1 MLKST
6 EFQPLSAEHFAES
19 AFFARLVV
27 LMATETPPS
36 QKSVRDISQKT
47 TWPLVFAIL
56 AMAVVLLV
64 IAPVLAIEWLQRVPF
79 PSILV
84 NPNLLVSDASGSDWG
99 PTPQLAILDH
109 IIQIG
114 DTPTPDQGSYE
125 QALTT
130 AYARGVRQVR
140 VVFQRNVAYNS
151 RPCGTLLSAGLYQCE
166 TTRSLHFLQSNE
178 FLTLFGLPYL
188 LGLVVLSI
196 GIWVFRQRGGM
207 RTSQVLALFAGC
219 AAGIFGTY
227 FDGYTTNRLQW
238 LAFVAF
244 AGSSGAILSLG
255 MLFPQTMRIVDR
267 HPLIRF
273 VVYPPMVALGILTSL
288 ALYLSAN
295 PWLYVFLQ
303 GLLLISI
310 ALGVVVFIAAQF
322 YRRLRAESPVVRQQ
336 SRIILWGALIAF
348 LPYFFWVIQTLV
360 TPTAGVFSPWLYM
373 PTTLLFPLSIAYAML
388 RHNQLNVDRLLTS
401 AISYVIAGILVVS
414 LYFGISLLISLLVG
428 SSQTLMT
435 NPGLIVLFVILA
447 VILFDVPRQRIES
460 AIERRFFHGRYDVQ
474 TQLQSYSRRLTE
486 VSDLTSVV
494 GALREQVE
502 SYFQPD
508 VLYIY
513 LLDARMNAFVGQHD
527 AAMPRLPSAS
537 MQWGLDSSLARWLR
551 TDGGTHYVQAGHPIS
566 NIPEEERA
574 RVDAIGATLYQ
585 PLMGHHQLNGWLAL
599 GPKLTGQPYSSDDL
613 TYLAA
618 LSNQTAL
625 ALERAVVFDDLER
638 RVSELNALSRISQA
652 VNFTQDPD
660 DILELIYTQTS
671 RVIDTRNFYIA
682 LADHKRGTMRF
693 AFYVEG
699 SERLYP
705 DDEWQIETGLTGEI
719 MRRGQPVLTDDYVK
733 ECEKRGVSAGGK
745 PGRAWMGVPLNTGN
759 VPMGLMVVSDFR
771 EEVVYT
777 PEQLQIFAAIADQAA
792 SVLDKGR
799 LYRETTERARQ
810 LAVLNE
816 IGNSITSSLDLR
828 TVLTNIMSNAMELL
842 NAEAGSLLLVDEQRN
857 ELVFEVT
864 LGPAAP
870 DLRGQRLPIDKGI
883 VGAAVQTHQPQIVN
897 EARTDDRW
905 LRDVDRST
913 AFSTRALL
921 AVPMLVKD
929 RVTGVIEVIN
939 KRGTDSFTEEDQ
951 SLLTAFATNA
961 AVAVENARLFTMT
974 DQALA
979 SRLDELSTLQE
990 IDRQLNTSLD
1000 IKRVLE
1006 LTLDWGLRIVD
1017 AHAGSVTLLHR
1028 EENQMVLVVTRRYSY
1043 APATLPLDK
1052 GLAGQVA
1059 RTGQP
1064 VLVNDI
1070 TQDAR
1075 YVAACPD
1082 TQAQLSVPLKRE
1094 NEVVGVINLESTHK
1108 NAFSILHLDSAS
1120 RLADHAS
1127 IAITNAQLYEEVKRA
1142 NDAKGKFVS
1151 EVAHE
1156 LAQPVT
1162 AIKGFNDLL
1171 VKGMAGPVS
1180 DMQKQFLT
1188 TVQFNADR
1196 LNTLIKDLLDIGRIE
1211 TGRLKMEFG
1220 AVVLRPIVEETIRAL
1235 QSQIDERE
1243 LTVELQVPDELPTV
1257 WADRA
1262 RLIQVLT
1269 NLVSN
1274 AYKYTPTAGKMTIT
1288 INRLTEIQPRSA
1300 PRGNWT
1306 RANLGQ
1312 FKTNAAGYIACAVT
1326 DTGFGIS
1333 AEDQAKLF
1341 TQFFRSANPSVREQR
1356 GTGLGLSITKALVEL
1371 QGGAMW
1377 VESELEKGSTFA
1389 FSVPIVNES
1398 ESTG

>member
-1 MLKST
+1 
-6 EFQPLSAEHFAES
+6 
-19 AFFARLVV
+19 
-27 LMATETPPS
+27 MATETPLS
-36 QKSVRDISQKT
+36 QKPARDINQKA

-56 AMAVVLLV
+56 AVAVVTLV
-64 IAPVLAIEWLQRVPF
+64 VAPVLAVDWAQRVPF
-79 PSILV
+79 PSVLV
-84 NPNLLVSDASGSDWG
+84 NPNLLVSDAAGSDWG
-99 PTPQLAILDH
+99 PTAQLAILDH
-109 IIQIG
+109 IIQID
-114 DTPTPDQGSYE
+114 DTPTLDQGSYE
-125 QALTT
+125 RALID
-130 AYARGVRQVR
+130 AQMRGQRQVR
-140 VVFQRNVAYNS
+140 VVFQRSVAYNS
-151 RPCGTLLSAGLYQCE
+151 RPCGTLVSTGLYQCE
-166 TTRSLHFLQSNE
+166 TTRILRMLQLSE
-178 FLTLFGLPYL
+178 FVTLFGLPYV
-188 LGLVVLSI
+188 LGIIVLSI
-196 GIWVFRQRGGM
+196 GIWVFRQRGGL

-219 AAGIFGTY
+219 AAGVFGTY
-227 FDGYTTNRLQW
+227 FDGYSTNRLQW
-238 LAFVAF
+238 LSFLAY
-244 AGSSGAILSLG
+244 AGSSGAILSLA
-255 MLFPQTMRIVDR
+255 MLFPQTMRIVER
-267 HPLIRF
+267 WPLVRF
-273 VVYPPMVALGILTSL
+273 VVYLPVVALAVIAIL
-288 ALYLSAN
+288 ALYLSPD
-295 PWLYVFLQ
+295 PWLYVPLQ
-303 GLLLISI
+303 GALLLMI
-310 ALGVVVFIAAQF
+310 AVGVLVFVAAQV
-322 YRRLRAESPVVRQQ
+322 YRRYRSDSPVVRQQ

-348 LPYFFWVIQTLV
+348 LPYLLWVVQNLV
-360 TPTAGVFSPWLYM
+360 TPTAGTFASWLYM
-373 PTTLLFPLSIAYAML
+373 AFTLLFPLSIAYAML

-401 AISYVIAGILVVS
+401 AMSYVIAGVVVVAI
-414 LYFGISLLISLLVG
+414 YFGISLFISVLVG
-428 SSQTLMT
+428 SAQTFFT
-435 NPGLIVLFVILA
+435 NPGLTVLFVILA

-460 AIERRFFHGRYDVQ
+460 AIEQRFFHGRYDVQ
-474 TQLQSYSRRLTE
+474 AQLQNYSRRLTE
-486 VSDLTSVV
+486 ISDLTSVV
-494 GALREQVE
+494 GALREQIQ
-502 SYFQPD
+502 SYFQPE

-513 LLDARMNAFVGQHD
+513 LLDVRMNAFVGQHD
-527 AAMPRLPSAS
+527 ANTPRLPSAS
-537 MQWGLDSSLARWLR
+537 LQWGLDSSLARWLR
-551 TDGGTHYVQAGHPIS
+551 NDGGSRYVQAGHPVPG
-566 NIPEEERA
+566 IPEEDRL
-574 RVDAIGATLYQ
+574 RMDAIGATLYE

-599 GPKLTGQPYSSDDL
+599 GAKQTGQPYSADDL

-625 ALERAVVFDDLER
+625 ALERAVVFDDLQR

-671 RVIDTRNFYIA
+671 RVIDIRNFYIA

-699 SERLYP
+699 NERLYP
-705 DDEWQIETGLTGEI
+705 DDEWPIGSGLTGDI
-719 MRRGQPVLTDDYVK
+719 MRRGQPIITDDYVK
-733 ECEKRGVSAGGK
+733 ECERRGVSAGGK

-771 EEVVYT
+771 EDVVYT
-777 PEQLQIFAAIADQAA
+777 PEQLQIFGAIADQAA

-816 IGNSITSSLDLR
+816 IGGAITSSLDLR
-828 TVLTNIMSNAMELL
+828 TVLTNIMSNALELL
-842 NAEAGSLLLVDEQRN
+842 NAEAGSLLLVDDQRN
-857 ELVFEVT
+857 DLVFEVT

-897 EARTDDRW
+897 EAQTDSRW
-905 LRDVDRST
+905 LRDVDRTT

-929 RVTGVIEVIN
+929 HVTGVIEVIN
-939 KRGTDSFTEEDQ
+939 KRGRDSFTEEDQ

-1006 LTLDWGLRIVD
+1006 LTLDWGLRVVD
-1017 AHAGSVTLLHR
+1017 AQAGSVALLLR
-1028 EENQMVLVVTRRYSY
+1028 EENLMVLMVTRRYINV
-1043 APATLPLDK
+1043 PATMPLDK
-1052 GLAGQVA
+1052 GLAGHVA

-1070 TQDAR
+1070 LQDSR

-1082 TQAQLSVPLKRE
+1082 TQSQLSVPLKRE
-1094 NEVVGVINLESTHK
+1094 NEVVGVINLESTRK
-1108 NAFSILHLDSAS
+1108 NAFSILHLDTAS

-1196 LNTLIKDLLDIGRIE
+1196 LNTLIRDLLDIGRIE

-1220 AVVLRPIVEETIRAL
+1220 AVILRPIVEETIRAL

-1243 LTVELQVPDELPTV
+1243 MSVELHIPDELPIV

-1274 AYKYTPTAGKMTIT
+1274 AYKYTPNRGKMTIAVT
-1288 INRLTEIQPRSA
+1288 RLNEIQPRTA

-1306 RANLGQ
+1306 RTNLGQ
-1312 FKTNAAGYIACAVT
+1312 IKMNPTGYIACSVT

-1333 AEDQAKLF
+1333 PEDQAKLF
-1341 TQFFRSANPSVREQR
+1341 TQFFRSANPAVREQR
-1356 GTGLGLSITKALVEL
+1356 GTGLGLAITKSLVEL

-1377 VESELEKGSTFA
+1377 VDSELNKGSTFA
-1389 FSVPIVNES
+1389 FSVPVVNDS
-1398 ESTG
+1398 EPAA

>member
-1 MLKST
+1 
-6 EFQPLSAEHFAES
+6 
-19 AFFARLVV
+19 
-27 LMATETPPS
+27 MATETPPS
-36 QKSVRDISQKT
+36 PKPVRDISQKA

-56 AMAVVLLV
+56 AIAVILLIV
-64 IAPVLAIEWLQRVPF
+64 APVLAVDWVQHVPF
-79 PSILV
+79 PSVLV
-84 NPNLLVSDASGSDWG
+84 NPNLLVSDFSSADWG

-109 IIQIG
+109 ITQIN
-114 DTPTPDQGSYE
+114 DTPTPDQRSYD
-125 QALTT
+125 QALID
-130 AYARGVRQVR
+130 AYARGERQVK
-140 VVFQRNVAYNS
+140 VVFLRTVANNS
-151 RPCGTLLSAGLYQCE
+151 RPCGTLVAPGLYQCE
-166 TTRSLHFLQSNE
+166 TTRNLRMLQMSE
-178 FLTLFGLPYL
+178 FITLFGLPYV
-188 LGLVVLSI
+188 LGLIVLAI
-196 GIWVFRQRGGM
+196 GIWVFRQRGNM

-219 AAGIFGTY
+219 AAGVFGTY

-238 LAFVAF
+238 LAFLAF
-244 AGSSGAILSLG
+244 AGTGGAIVSLG
-255 MLFPQTMRIVDR
+255 MLFPQAMRIVER
-267 HPLIRF
+267 RPLIRF
-273 VVYPPMVALGILTSL
+273 VVYPPTIVLAVLTIL
-288 ALYLSAN
+288 ALYLSPD
-295 PWLYVFLQ
+295 PWLYVPLQ
-303 GLLLISI
+303 AILLVLIVV
-310 ALGVVVFIAAQF
+310 GVVIFVVAQI
-322 YRRLRAESPVVRQQ
+322 YRRYRSESPVVRQQ
-336 SRIILWGALIAF
+336 SRIILWGTMIAF
-348 LPYFFWVIQTLV
+348 VPYTVWVIHNLV
-360 TPTAGVFSPWLYM
+360 NPSAGSFPPWLGM
-373 PTTLLFPLSIAYAML
+373 PTTLVFPLSIAYAML
-388 RHNQLNVDRLLTS
+388 RNNQLNIDRLLTS
-401 AISYVIAGILVVS
+401 AMSYVFASIIVVA
-414 LYFGISLLISLLVG
+414 LYFVIAWLVGLLIG
-428 SSQTLMT
+428 SPQTLFA
-435 NPGLIVLFVILA
+435 NPGLAVLFVILA
-447 VILFDVPRQRIES
+447 VILFDLPRQRIET
-460 AIERRFFHGRYDVQ
+460 AIEQRFFHGRYDTQ
-474 TQLQSYSRRLTE
+474 TQLQNYSRRLTE

-494 GALREQVE
+494 QALREQVL
-502 SYFQPD
+502 SYFQPE

-513 LLDARMNAFVGQHD
+513 LLDVRMNSFVGQHD
-527 AAMPRLPSAS
+527 ASMPRLPSTS

-551 TDGGTHYVQAGHPIS
+551 ANGGPHYMQPGHPV
-566 NIPEEERA
+566 PEASAEDQVRIE
-574 RVDAIGATLYQ
+574 AIGATLYE
-585 PLMGHHQLNGWLAL
+585 PLTGHKQLNGWLAL
-599 GPKLTGQPYSSDDL
+599 GPKQTGQSYTSDDL
-613 TYLAA
+613 VYLTA

-705 DDEWQIETGLTGEI
+705 DDEWPIDSGLTGEI
-719 MRRGQPVLTDDYVK
+719 MRRGQPIITDDYVK
-733 ECEKRGVSAGGK
+733 ECEKRGVSEDGK
-745 PGRAWMGVPLNTGN
+745 PGRAWMGVALNTGN

-771 EEVVYT
+771 EEVLYS

-828 TVLTNIMSNAMELL
+828 TVLTTIMSNALELL

-857 ELVFEVT
+857 ELVFEVI

-883 VGAAVQTHQPQIVN
+883 VGAAVQTHEPQIVN
-897 EARTDDRW
+897 EARTDARW

-913 AFSTRALL
+913 AFITRALL

-939 KRGTDSFTEEDQ
+939 KRGMDSFTEDDQ

-1006 LTLDWGLRIVD
+1006 LTLDWGLRVVD
-1017 AHAGSVTLLHR
+1017 ANAGSIGMLHR
-1028 EENQMVLVVTRRYSY
+1028 EENQMELVVTRSYNYS
-1043 APATLPLDK
+1043 PATLPLDK
-1052 GLAGQVA
+1052 GLAGHVA

-1070 TQDAR
+1070 HQDSR
-1075 YVAACPD
+1075 YIAGCAE
-1082 TQAQLSVPLKRE
+1082 TLAQLSVPLKRE
-1094 NEVVGVINLESTHK
+1094 NEVIGVINLESTRK
-1108 NAFSILHLDSAS
+1108 NAFSILHLDTAS

-1127 IAITNAQLYEEVKRA
+1127 IAITNAELYEEVKRA

-1220 AVVLRPIVEETIRAL
+1220 PVVLRPIVEETIRAL

-1243 LTVELQVPDELPTV
+1243 MTVELQIPDELPTV
-1257 WADRA
+1257 WVDRA
-1262 RLIQVLT
+1262 RLIQILT

-1274 AYKYTPTAGKMTIT
+1274 AYKYTPSGGKMTIT
-1288 INRLTEIQPRSA
+1288 VSRLAEVQPRNA
-1300 PRGNWT
+1300 PHGNWT
-1306 RANLGQ
+1306 RVNPPQ
-1312 FKTNAAGYIACAVT
+1312 FKPNPTGYIACAIT

-1333 AEDQAKLF
+1333 PEDQGKLF
-1341 TQFFRSANPSVREQR
+1341 TQFFRSSNPSVREQR
-1356 GTGLGLSITKALVEL
+1356 GTGLGLAITKSLIEL
-1371 QGGAMW
+1371 QGGAIW
-1377 VESELEKGSTFA
+1377 VDSELGKGSTFA
-1389 FSVPIVNES
+1389 FSVPVVSDATPES
-1398 ESTG
+1398 